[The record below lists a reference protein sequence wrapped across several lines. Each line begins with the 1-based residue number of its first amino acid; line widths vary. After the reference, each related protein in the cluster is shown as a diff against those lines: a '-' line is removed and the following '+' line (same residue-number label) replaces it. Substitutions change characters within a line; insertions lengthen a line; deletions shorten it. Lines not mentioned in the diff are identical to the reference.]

1 MINYNLLLL
10 FMLVS
15 VDKTVCEAKLGF
27 VNCPLGQFIQIDSV
41 LYGRTQQSICNQ
53 FNLPISNLNC
63 KSTAVSTNSVI
74 SDCQGRS
81 ACLLSADNRRLGED
95 PCPQTSKYLQ
105 VNYSKDI
112 SLPSI
117 CYQLTIDGWART
129 FAHRQA
135 SIYR

>member
-1 MINYNLLLL
+1 MQLGHSICFDKIRFGRSIIISSCCIL
-10 FMLVS
+10 LVS

-63 KSTAVSTNSVI
+63 KSTFVSTNSVI

-105 VNYSKDI
+105 VNYSNGVG
-112 SLPSI
+112 LVMV
-117 CYQLTIDGWART
+117 RV
-129 FAHRQA
+129 
-135 SIYR
+135 